1 MSNCDEWQCRNC
13 GEHPTSLA
21 GGKPLSG
28 GRCPAGTNHVWMR
41 IPEGTTNSRDW
52 QCINCGAHPTSL
64 SHKRPYSNSKCPAT
78 RFKHVWTLL

>member
-78 RFKHVWTLL
+78 GFKHVWTLL